1 MKTKIA
7 TLLNRLQ
14 KILTFLSQS
23 ESVGSNLAQEIH
35 HKNCNKPNWSLKA
48 SLIDIF
54 KGFGF
59 ITNYLG
65 FTRQETKPACNINNY
80 CLIRSVESEQTL
92 KYEMHLFLFV
102 R

>member
-7 TLLNRLQ
+7 TLLNSLQ

-35 HKNCNKPNWSLKA
+35 HKNRGQTKLEFEG
-48 SLIDIF
+48 ITDIF

-80 CLIRSVESEQTL
+80 CLITSVESEQTL
-92 KYEMHLFLFV
+92 KYEMHLFPFC
-102 R
+102 